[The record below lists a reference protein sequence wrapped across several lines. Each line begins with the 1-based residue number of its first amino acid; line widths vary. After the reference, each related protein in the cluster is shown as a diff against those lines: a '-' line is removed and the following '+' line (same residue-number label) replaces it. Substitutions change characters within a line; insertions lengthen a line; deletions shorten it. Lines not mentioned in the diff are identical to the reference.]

1 MEDFF
6 RIWNNRYL
14 LVQLMDD
21 WYCRFKFSN
30 VSGKNNSI
38 DIFCNCRYLYL
49 IVKCVALK
57 SNIGWENRK
66 IFFMPN
72 SVFVTLGVY
81 IARYFLFSLKHL
93 GYRVERL

>member
-1 MEDFF
+1 MRGFE
-6 RIWNNRYL
+6 IK
-14 LVQLMDD
+14 V
-21 WYCRFKFSN
+21 
-30 VSGKNNSI
+30 I
-38 DIFCNCRYLYL
+38 
-49 IVKCVALK
+49 LK